1 MNMRT
6 SCGVL
11 RNYTLSTNYSSER
24 GTVPACCPHSFGVVA
39 NLLVVGTDLLFYL
52 IIVLLTVELLCGV
65 HPVDPYNELL
75 DPQSEGQEDMLPRLT
90 VLGDACLKLSP
101 SSCHDQHGT
110 VRPYNTTQQEW
121 LHFWTVHQW
130 EYCDGLRCLL

>member
-1 MNMRT
+1 MPT
-6 SCGVL
+6 G
-11 RNYTLSTNYSSER
+11 
-24 GTVPACCPHSFGVVA
+24 HSVGVV
-39 NLLVVGTDLLFYL
+39 TDLHDVGSDHHHHL
-52 IIVLLTVELLCGV
+52 IIALLTVGHL
-65 HPVDPYNELL
+65 VDPYNELL
-75 DPQSEGQEDMLPRLT
+75 DPQGVGQEGMLPRLT

-110 VRPYNTTQQEW
+110 VRLYNTTQQEW